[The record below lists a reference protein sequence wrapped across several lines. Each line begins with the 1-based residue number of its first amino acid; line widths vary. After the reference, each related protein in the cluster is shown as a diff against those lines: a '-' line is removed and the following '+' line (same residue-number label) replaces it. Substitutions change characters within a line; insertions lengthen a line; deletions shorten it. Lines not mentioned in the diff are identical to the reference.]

1 MPVVVADS
9 WRAVHPDA
17 RVGVLALR
25 NVRNPARHDLLDARR
40 DALEASL
47 RARFAG
53 WSRAQ
58 LSELETIRAY
68 TAFYRAFGQS
78 YHVLLQLDSVAV
90 KRKPIASGT
99 ALVQAMFMAELDTQ
113 LLTAGH
119 DLDAIVP
126 PLTIAAARGDETYTG
141 ITGQPHTLKPN
152 DMYMADAQA
161 VVASVIHGPDRRTRI
176 TSDTHRVMFVTYAPK
191 GIGEDALRQHLAEID
206 TEAGTCSRTLRA
218 SCPRASTGPITRVSK
233 YFTISWAVNAS
244 AKT

>member
-1 MPVVVADS
+1 MSVVVADS

-17 RVGVLALR
+17 RVGVLR
-25 NVRNPARHDLLDARR
+25 VSHVHNPARHNLLDARR

-58 LSELETIRAY
+58 LSELETIRVY
-68 TAFYRAFGQS
+68 NAFYRAFGQS

-99 ALVQAMFMAELDTQ
+99 ALVQAMFMAELESQ

-126 PLTIAAARGDETYTG
+126 PVTIGAARGDETYTG
-141 ITGQPHTLKPN
+141 IEGRPHTLKSG

-176 TSDTHRVMFVTYAPK
+176 TPDTHRVMFVTYAPR
-191 GIGEDALRQHLAEID
+191 GIGDDALRDHLAAIETYVRIVAP
-206 TEAGTCSRTLRA
+206 EAQ
-218 SCPRASTGPITRVSK
+218 PE
-233 YFTISWAVNAS
+233 AVEVWGR
-244 AKT
+244 